1 MKCLIVGGGI
11 SGLVCAL
18 SLAEHQIESCVIE
31 QRDFTDISGAGIQ
44 LTPNA
49 TSLLQKLPLARP
61 LDSICDQPEYFRIRD
76 GVNDRLIAS
85 VRLNESSNVPYYHVL
100 RSSLINLLVDSARLN
115 DHIELVA
122 NTRIAE
128 VDIRSESVAVSTV
141 SEHMTG
147 DVLIGCDG
155 AQSSIAK
162 KYLSHP
168 SKNWSGFAAY
178 RAVVDPESV
187 PDFFINEPQLLL
199 DARRH
204 VVTYPLSRDRKVNCV
219 FVVPE
224 HSLVNE
230 SWVSTGE
237 LERLTSI
244 FQTWSSQTR
253 ELISA
258 IPPDNLF
265 KWGLFHDPSGHV
277 EWVRDRVVLAGDAC
291 HTILPFAAQGAALA
305 IEDTVFLTSLLS
317 QLSGTSA
324 LFEVLRKYEVVRSK
338 RARFVKRMSR
348 INQSIFHAPN
358 WLSGIRNLS
367 LPLGSWLIK
376 RLIYDYRLPK

>member
-1 MKCLIVGGGI
+1 M
-11 SGLVCAL
+11 VCAL
-18 SLAEHQIESCVIE
+18 SLAKHQIESCVIE
-31 QRDFTDISGAGIQ
+31 QRDFKDISGAGIQ
-44 LTPNA
+44 LSPNA
-49 TSLLQKLPLARP
+49 TSLLQKLPLAHP
-61 LDSICDQPEYFRIRD
+61 LDSICDQPHYLRIRD

-100 RSSLINLLVDSARLN
+100 RSSLVKLLVDSARSD

-122 NTRIAE
+122 DTRVTEA
-128 VDIRSESVAVSTV
+128 DIRSESVAVSTV
-141 SEHMTG
+141 SESRKG
-147 DVLIGCDG
+147 DLLIGCDG

-162 KYLSHP
+162 KYLSYP

-178 RAVVDPESV
+178 RAVVDPESI
-187 PDFFINEPQLLL
+187 PDFFINEPQLIL

-224 HSLVNE
+224 QSPVNE

-348 INQSIFHAPN
+348 INQSVFHAPN